1 VWLRDGVLSVESLG
15 EPRDDMI
22 KIDIVYS
29 GMGTFTQHGVQ
40 NLASA
45 NVISKY
51 FAKEYFLE
59 KIFTKT
65 LAAAK
70 VKVM

>member
-1 VWLRDGVLSVESLG
+1 
-15 EPRDDMI
+15 
-22 KIDIVYS
+22 
-29 GMGTFTQHGVQ
+29 
-40 NLASA
+40 LAFA

-51 FAKEYFLE
+51 FVKEYFLE

-70 VKVM
+70 VKEM

>member
-1 VWLRDGVLSVESLG
+1 MDD
-15 EPRDDMI
+15 EPR
-22 KIDIVYS
+22 
-29 GMGTFTQHGVQ
+29 TQHGVQ

-70 VKVM
+70 VKEM